1 MTSIQNPKLEKVYNA
16 KTREQSQAAY
26 DEWSKTYEADLLSYG
41 YRVAVVAATVWARF
55 VDIDSGPI
63 LDAGCG
69 TGLQSEPLNLAGF
82 GPITG
87 IDLSP
92 GMLAIAKQK
101 NIYAELHETALGEK
115 LDFADDSFANTI
127 SVGTITP
134 GHAPP
139 NSFDELIRVTRKDG
153 LIIFGMRV
161 DELQDPAYLA
171 MMAEYEDEGR
181 WSKTFETDGFAS
193 MPLGEPD
200 VINKVFVY
208 KIN

>member
-1 MTSIQNPKLEKVYNA
+1 MTAIQNPQLEKVYNA
-16 KTREQSQAAY
+16 KTREQSRDAY
-26 DEWSKTYEADLLSYG
+26 DEWSKTYEADVFSFG
-41 YRVAVVAATVWARF
+41 YRVAAVAATVWARF
-55 VDIDSGPI
+55 VELNSGPI

-69 TGLQSEPLNLAGF
+69 TGLQSEPLKLAGYE
-82 GPITG
+82 PITG

-92 GMLAIAKQK
+92 GMLEIARQK
-101 NIYAELHETALGEK
+101 NIYAELHKMALGEH
-115 LDFADDSFANTI
+115 LDFADDNFANTI

-139 NSFDELIRVTRKDG
+139 NSFEELIRLTRRDG

-161 DELQDPAYLA
+161 DELQDPAYLTT
-171 MMAEYEDEGR
+171 MAEYESGGR
-181 WSKTFETDGFAS
+181 WVKTFETDGFAS

-208 KIN
+208 KIK

>member
-1 MTSIQNPKLEKVYNA
+1 MTEIQNPKLEKVYGA
-16 KTREQSQAAY
+16 KTREQSRDAY
-26 DEWSKTYEADLLSYG
+26 DEWSKTYDADLFSYG

-55 VDIDSGPI
+55 VELNAGPI

-69 TGLQSEPLNLAGF
+69 TGLQSEPLKLAGYE
-82 GPITG
+82 PITG

-92 GMLAIAKQK
+92 GMLDIARQK
-101 NIYAELHETALGEK
+101 NIYSELYQMTLGEP
-115 LDFADDSFANTI
+115 LEFADDSFANTMSI
-127 SVGTITP
+127 GAITP

-139 NSFDELIRVTRKDG
+139 DSFDELIRVTRKDG

-161 DELQDPAYLA
+161 DELQDPAYLTT
-171 MMAEYEDEGR
+171 MAGYERDGR
-181 WSKTFETDGFAS
+181 WTRTFETDGFVS

-208 KIN
+208 KIK